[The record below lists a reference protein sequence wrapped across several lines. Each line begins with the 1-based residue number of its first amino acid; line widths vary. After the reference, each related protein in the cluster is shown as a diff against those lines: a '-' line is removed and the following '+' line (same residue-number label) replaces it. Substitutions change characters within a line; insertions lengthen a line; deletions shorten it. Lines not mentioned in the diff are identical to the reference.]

1 MTNTIKQPHKPHY
14 GITKTACYL
23 SYVAQAALVNLWPLF
38 FVLFREAFG
47 LSYVQ
52 LATLVGLNFIIQLGT
67 DLVFSKAAD
76 KHGFRPF
83 LLLSSGLVALGFLI
97 YAAVPLLTD
106 NPYPGF
112 LAATVIFSLG
122 GGLTEILTSPLID
135 LIPNDSKSGNM
146 AFFHSMYAWGQAGVI
161 LLTSLALKLF
171 GNASWQLIVVFWA
184 LVPVIE
190 FLMFLRAPM
199 PDIQAHPKQ
208 SSREIAKGFDF
219 VLCFFIIF
227 FGAGVEC
234 TMVQWSSAFMEQAV
248 GLPKLLGDYAG
259 IMMFALMLG
268 LSRLLHGL
276 FSKKLD
282 LAKYMLV
289 GAAGAILFY
298 PLTAFSNIPAL
309 NLAGCA
315 LTGFGAGMLWPGT
328 LVLASERYPRGGAW
342 LFAMLAVGGD
352 SGASFCPWLSGLL
365 ADNAA
370 NIPFL
375 ANLGAGLSPEQ
386 LGLRSALGF
395 STVYPIITVVLLI
408 VFIRRRD
415 KHRLG
420 EDLHS

>member
-1 MTNTIKQPHKPHY
+1 
-14 GITKTACYL
+14 
-23 SYVAQAALVNLWPLF
+23 
-38 FVLFREAFG
+38 
-47 LSYVQ
+47 
-52 LATLVGLNFIIQLGT
+52 
-67 DLVFSKAAD
+67 
-76 KHGFRPF
+76 
-83 LLLSSGLVALGFLI
+83 
-97 YAAVPLLTD
+97 
-106 NPYPGF
+106 
-112 LAATVIFSLG
+112 
-122 GGLTEILTSPLID
+122 
-135 LIPNDSKSGNM
+135 
-146 AFFHSMYAWGQAGVI
+146 
-161 LLTSLALKLF
+161 
-171 GNASWQLIVVFWA
+171 
-184 LVPVIE
+184 
-190 FLMFLRAPM
+190 
-199 PDIQAHPKQ
+199 
-208 SSREIAKGFDF
+208 
-219 VLCFFIIF
+219 
-227 FGAGVEC
+227 
-234 TMVQWSSAFMEQAV
+234 MEQAV

-289 GAAGAILFY
+289 GAAAAILFY

-420 EDLHS
+420 EGLHS

>member
-1 MTNTIKQPHKPHY
+1 MTKTREHTRTPHY
-14 GITKTACYL
+14 ATTRAACYL
-23 SYVAQAALVNLWPLF
+23 SYVSQAALVNLWPLF
-38 FVLFREAFG
+38 FVLFRETFG
-47 LSYVQ
+47 LSYLQ
-52 LATLVGLNFIIQLGT
+52 LATLAGLNFMVQLGT

-83 LLLSSGLVALGFLI
+83 LLLSSGLVALGFLV

-122 GGLTEILTSPLID
+122 GGLSEILSSPLID
-135 LIPNDSKSGNM
+135 LIPHESKSGNM
-146 AFFHSMYAWGQAGVI
+146 AFFHSMYAWGQAAVI

-171 GNASWQLIVVFWA
+171 GNTSWQLIVVFWT
-184 LVPVIE
+184 LVPVVV

-199 PDIQAHPKQ
+199 PDIQTKPKQ
-208 SSREIAKGFDF
+208 SSREIVKGPDF
-219 VLCFFIIF
+219 IICFFIIF

-234 TMVQWSSAFMEQAV
+234 TMVQWSSAFLEKAV
-248 GLPKLLGDYAG
+248 GLPKILGDYAG
-259 IMMFALMLG
+259 VMMFALMLG

-282 LAKYMLV
+282 LVKYMLV
-289 GAAGAILFY
+289 GAAAAILFY
-298 PLTAFSNIPAL
+298 PLTAFSNVPAL
-309 NLAGCA
+309 NLVGCA

-370 NIPFL
+370 KIPFL
-375 ANLGAGLSPEQ
+375 ASLGAGLTPEQ
-386 LGLRSALGF
+386 LGLRTALGF
-395 STVYPIITVVLLI
+395 STLYPIITVVLLI
-408 VFIRRRD
+408 LFMRRRD
-415 KHRLG
+415 KYRLDEG
-420 EDLHS
+420 LHS